1 MPGRHPYDLVIVGMG
16 TAGLIAAQLATTLG
30 LRVAAV
36 ERDRLGGDC
45 LWTGCVPS
53 KSLLASAKA
62 AHTMRHADALG
73 LEPHEPDVDVDR
85 VLARVRAV
93 QARIAAAD
101 DDPERYRRMGVELLL
116 GEEARVAGPHAVEAG
131 GRILETRFILI
142 ATGSVPVGPPIP
154 GLHEAGY
161 LTSETIWET
170 ERPPASV
177 VSLGGGPISMEL
189 GQGLTRLGI
198 PVTVLEREDRVLAKD
213 EPELVDRLVAR
224 LRAEG
229 VDLRTGAEVTRVE
242 TAGARKVVH
251 TADGNRVEADEVVVG
266 VGRRP
271 QVGELGLEQV
281 GVAVGPK
288 GIEVDASLRTT
299 VPSIYAAGD
308 VAGRFQF
315 THSAGYEGVR
325 AVRNMLFPG
334 RAAGDYAVPWCTF
347 TDPELA
353 HAGLTSAEAVA
364 RFGPDDV
371 EVHRRDLARSDRARA
386 EGAEDGLI
394 AIVTHRDRIVG
405 AHVLAP
411 AGGEVIHE
419 LALAMAQGLGL
430 AEVGSLIHAY
440 PTIATDVGMLGAE
453 AAFAGARRDRA
464 HARHGR

>member
-1 MPGRHPYDLVIVGMG
+1 MARDRYDLVIVGMG
-16 TAGLIAAQLATTLG
+16 SAGMMAAEFAATLG
-30 LRVAAV
+30 ARVAAI
-36 ERDRLGGDC
+36 ERHRVGGDC

-53 KSLLASAKA
+53 KALLAAAKV
-62 AHTMRHADALG
+62 AHAMRRAGDFGIEAV
-73 LEPHEPDVDVDR
+73 EPRVDPAKVF
-85 VLARVRAV
+85 ARIHAV
-93 QARIAAAD
+93 QAAIAATD
-101 DDPERYRRMGVELLL
+101 DDPERFRRMGVEVIV
-116 GEEARVAGPHAVEAG
+116 GEQARVAGPHAVEVG
-131 GRILETRFILI
+131 DRVLETRFVLV

-154 GLHEAGY
+154 GLAETGH
-161 LTSETIWET
+161 LTSETFWET

-198 PVTVLEREDRVLAKD
+198 GVCVLERADRVLAKE
-213 EPELVDRLVAR
+213 EPELADRLVAR

-229 VDLRTGAEVTRVE
+229 VDVRTGAEVTRVS
-242 TAGARKVVH
+242 AQGARKVVE
-251 TADGNRVEADEVVVG
+251 TADGQRVEADEVVVG
-266 VGRRP
+266 VGRVP
-271 QVGELGLEQV
+271 QVGELGLEAL
-281 GVAVGPK
+281 GVEVGPE
-288 GIEVDASLRTT
+288 GVVVDASLRTS
-299 VPSIYAAGD
+299 VSSIFAAGD
-308 VAGRFQF
+308 VAGRYQF
-315 THSAGYEGVR
+315 THSAGFEGVR

-334 RAAGDYAVPWCTF
+334 TDAKEYAVPWVTF

-353 HAGLTSAEAVA
+353 HAGLTSAQAVE

-453 AAFAGARRDRA
+453 AAFAGARRYRA
-464 HARHGR
+464 LARLGR